1 MRFLVAVFWS
11 FRGRVRN
18 LVRLGGR
25 RVMSGSSVSGTIPP
39 ALPGSVRVRFLVAV
53 FLAFRGRVRNLV
65 PLNDCCVTSGSPALP
80 GSIRVR
86 NLVRPDVTYGSS
98 PLPLALPGS
107 MHSGGVTTGAAVER
121 ARLFDFVPV
130 FPLCGVLAHVG
141 TIVFAA
147 ENLGIHFSPS
157 SHFNWRHNL
166 FLRAFTPREVSV
178 YFTHTGVVSC
188 IAHRCLL
195 GHSKS
200 LHERSRTHRAR
211 ALPSTTQTSPV
222 VQDTLKHEGKTSS
235 AA

>member
-1 MRFLVAVFWS
+1 MSESSVSGTIPLSLPGSVRVRFLVAVFLA

-25 RVMSGSSVSGTIPP
+25 CVMSGSSVSGTIPL

-65 PLNDCCVTSGSPALP
+65 PL
-80 GSIRVR
+80 
-86 NLVRPDVTYGSS
+86 RPDVTSGSS

-121 ARLFDFVPV
+121 ARLLDFVPV
-130 FPLCGVLAHVG
+130 FPRVLAHVG

-147 ENLGIHFSPS
+147 ENFGIHFSPS

-166 FLRAFTPREVSV
+166 FLSVFTPREVAV
-178 YFTHTGVVSC
+178 YFTHTGVASC

-195 GHSKS
+195 GHCKS

-222 VQDTLKHEGKTSS
+222 VQDTLLQEGKTSS